1 MAASLSFE
9 RRNTGGVTIM
19 RGTSRPRKK
28 PTSLIVGAVALALG
42 LCGCASL
49 APQPQ
54 NFDLHPAQARARTSS
69 GRIYVA
75 TPSAVPPLDGDL
87 IVVRGPDGSLSRV
100 PGARWVDHLPA
111 LLQSRLA
118 QTFENA
124 GLARQVT
131 LSGEG
136 VQYSLAIEIRRFD
149 IDSATLTAHVE
160 LTARLAQAGGQVVA
174 AKVFSAT
181 EPVADIAGAAS
192 AHALDGAMGIVLAQ
206 IVGWAAVSA
215 R

>member
-1 MAASLSFE
+1 
-9 RRNTGGVTIM
+9 M
-19 RGTSRPRKK
+19 RGTSRFRKK
-28 PTSLIVGAVALALG
+28 PTSLIVTAVAFALG
-42 LCGCASL
+42 LSGCASL

-54 NFDLHPAQARARTSS
+54 SFDLHAAQARARSTS
-69 GRIYVA
+69 GRIFVTTA
-75 TPSAVPPLDGDL
+75 SAIPPLDGDL
-87 IVVRGPDGSLSRV
+87 IVVRGADGSLSRV
-100 PGARWVDHLPA
+100 PDARWVDRLPP

-124 GLARQVT
+124 GLARQVS

-136 VQYSLAIEIRRFD
+136 AQYSLAMEIRRFD
-149 IDSATLTAHVE
+149 IDSATRTAHVE
-160 LTARLAQAGGQVVA
+160 LTARLAQAGGQTVA

-192 AHALDGAMGIVLAQ
+192 AHALDGALGIVLAQ
-206 IVGWAAVSA
+206 IVGWAAASS

>member
-1 MAASLSFE
+1 
-9 RRNTGGVTIM
+9 M
-19 RGTSRPRKK
+19 RGTSRFRKK
-28 PTSLIVGAVALALG
+28 PTSLIVCAVALALG
-42 LCGCASL
+42 LAGCASL

-54 NFDLHPAQARARTSS
+54 SFDLHPAQARAHAPR
-69 GRIYVA
+69 GRIFVA
-75 TPSAVPPLDGDL
+75 TTSAIPPLDGDL
-87 IVVRGPDGSLSRV
+87 IVVRGADGSLSRV
-100 PGARWVDHLPA
+100 PDARWVDRLPP

-124 GLARQVT
+124 GLARQVS
-131 LSGEG
+131 LSSEG
-136 VQYSLAIEIRRFD
+136 AQYSLAMEIRRFD
-149 IDSATLTAHVE
+149 IDSATRTAHVE
-160 LTARLAQAGGQVVA
+160 LTARLAQAGGQIVA

-206 IVGWAAVSA
+206 IVGWAAASA